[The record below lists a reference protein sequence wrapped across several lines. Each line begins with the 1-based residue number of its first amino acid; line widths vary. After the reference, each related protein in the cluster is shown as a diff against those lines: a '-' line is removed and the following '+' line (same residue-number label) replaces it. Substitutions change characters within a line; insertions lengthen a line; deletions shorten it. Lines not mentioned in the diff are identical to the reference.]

1 MEPYPLHF
9 SRRPRTEEPM
19 DPNLHLMLDE
29 FQHMDAR
36 FLELQCME
44 ERLGEKIDGRC
55 GVLELRVGE
64 VEKHV
69 EERLV
74 SLEMFHMEVEAE

>member
-1 MEPYPLHF
+1 
-9 SRRPRTEEPM
+9 
-19 DPNLHLMLDE
+19 
-29 FQHMDAR
+29 
-36 FLELQCME
+36 ME